1 MKYLNMLLV
10 YVQKRGRYTSLYNAQ
25 IGSLQHWTVSK
36 VLRTDGVRRM
46 FPATEAATGD
56 NL

>member
-1 MKYLNMLLV
+1 MLLV